1 MPESPSAVARRLI
14 RGIAEER
21 WAELPDLYAEDTIVE
36 LPFSPE
42 GTVLR
47 GRTEIAEHFGAAPDR
62 PLRLAASNVV
72 VHETADPELVVVEY
86 DYDGEITTTGRTF
99 TVSNVLIMRVR
110 DGRIVSSRD
119 FHDHRAITAA
129 LRG

>member
-1 MPESPSAVARRLI
+1 MADSPSAVARRLI
-14 RGIAEER
+14 QGITEER
-21 WAELPDLYAEDTIVE
+21 WAELPDLYAEDVVVE
-36 LPFSPE
+36 LPFSPDR
-42 GTVLR
+42 TVIR
-47 GRTEIAEHFGAAPDR
+47 GRTGIAEHFGAAPDR
-62 PLRLAASNVV
+62 PLRLAASDIV

-86 DYDGEITTTGRTF
+86 DYHGEATTTGRTF

-119 FHDHRAITAA
+119 FHDHHAIGAA